1 MQHPMLETLIFA
13 WFTWTNSSK
22 IQRLQNNQF
31 MYLVCIFLHIYIYIY
46 TENNES
52 VALSSQRS
60 NVTDTHSVNI
70 GDSDATET
78 HF

>member
-31 MYLVCIFLHIYIYIY
+31 MYLVCIFLHIYIY
-46 TENNES
+46 TENNET

>member
-1 MQHPMLETLIFA
+1 MYFFA
-13 WFTWTNSSK
+13 
-22 IQRLQNNQF
+22 
-31 MYLVCIFLHIYIYIY
+31 YIYIY

>member
-1 MQHPMLETLIFA
+1 
-13 WFTWTNSSK
+13 
-22 IQRLQNNQF
+22 
-31 MYLVCIFLHIYIYIY
+31 MYFLHIYIYIY
-46 TENNES
+46 TENNET